1 MSEKMYESG
10 VNLSAADSMVCGR
23 CKGPLEISRVTL
35 TYLGNSFPVSL
46 PKCPSCNQVFI
57 PEDLALG
64 KMLQVEKSME
74 DK

>member
-10 VNLSAADSMVCGR
+10 VDLSFA
-23 CKGPLEISRVTL
+23 KGLLCAQCDKPLEIGRVTL

-46 PKCPSCNQVFI
+46 PKCPSCGRPFI

-64 KMLQVEKSME
+64 KMLRVEKALE